1 METGT
6 PQGCRM
12 SPLLFITLMADM
24 DLWIDNTKLS
34 HFADDTQSL
43 IITNNVEEVLE
54 ITTKEANNV
63 IDFFE
68 PIIQ

>member
-43 IITNNVEEVLE
+43 IITNNVEEVLF
-54 ITTKEANNV
+54 V
-63 IDFFE
+63 
-68 PIIQ
+68 